1 MLQASQRG
9 KMRALVLSGGG
20 AKGAFSVGCLQ
31 YLMGELHTNY
41 EILCGVSVGAINVAF
56 LSQFAAGQ
64 EVEAIEQ
71 MKNWWLKLDDKHIYR
86 RWKPFGR
93 LHSIWRSSVYD
104 STPLQELVRENIS
117 LDKIRMS
124 SKKVSVGTVSISSGK
139 YECFDQDDND
149 FITAVLASSAFP
161 GLLNPVSMKNQ
172 LYIDGGC
179 KELSPI
185 RMAIEQHADEIDI
198 ITSSP
203 EIRIKKFIEKPS
215 IIDIVKRVVDL
226 STDTILEND
235 IERVIMYNKLAEAG
249 LTDKKPV
256 KLRIFRPHNNLLDDV
271 LNFDPEKIREMIETG
286 YEDARRIMEH
296 IKEE

>member
-1 MLQASQRG
+1 M
-9 KMRALVLSGGG
+9 KALVLSGGG

-31 YLMGELHTNY
+31 HLMGELQTNY
-41 EILCGVSVGAINVAF
+41 DILCGVSVGAINVSF
-56 LSQFAAGQ
+56 LSQFTAGQ
-64 EVEAIEQ
+64 EIEASEQ
-71 MKNWWLKLDDKHIYR
+71 MKDWWLKLDNNKIYQ

-104 STPLQELVRENIS
+104 SAPLQELIRKNVS
-117 LDKIRMS
+117 LDKIRAS
-124 SKKVSVGTVSISSGK
+124 GKKVSVGTVSISSGK
-139 YECFDQDDND
+139 YECFDQDDED
-149 FITAVLASSAFP
+149 FISAVLASSAFP
-161 GLLNPVSMKNQ
+161 GLLSPIQMKNQ
-172 LYIDGGC
+172 LFMDGGC

-185 RMAIEQHADEIDI
+185 RMAIDLHADEIDV

-235 IERVIMYNKLAEAG
+235 IERIIMYNKLAEAG

-271 LNFDPEKIREMIETG
+271 LNFDPQRIREMIETG
-286 YEDARRIMEH
+286 YEDAKRIIEH
-296 IKEE
+296 NKEE

>member
-1 MLQASQRG
+1 
-9 KMRALVLSGGG
+9 
-20 AKGAFSVGCLQ
+20 
-31 YLMGELHTNY
+31 
-41 EILCGVSVGAINVAF
+41 
-56 LSQFAAGQ
+56 
-64 EVEAIEQ
+64 
-71 MKNWWLKLDDKHIYR
+71 
-86 RWKPFGR
+86 
-93 LHSIWRSSVYD
+93 
-104 STPLQELVRENIS
+104 
-117 LDKIRMS
+117 
-124 SKKVSVGTVSISSGK
+124 
-139 YECFDQDDND
+139 
-149 FITAVLASSAFP
+149 
-161 GLLNPVSMKNQ
+161 
-172 LYIDGGC
+172 
-179 KELSPI
+179 
-185 RMAIEQHADEIDI
+185 MAIEQHADEIDI